1 MARAELLT
9 EVPSAVRGFHYYRAT
24 WNPREAEELVCEREE
39 DNPYDVFAIKVI
51 DDNGRMEISRSTS
64 FLILR
69 GGTITGVLTE
79 THYRRSPIMK
89 GGLEIPCKLII
100 RMLRT
105 SHNKSIAA
113 HFEKLVAKFYSEPSD
128 ELIMGSF
135 VEEPETSE
143 PPKKNKKNGV
153 SWCTRYTIFF
163 YEKVKFSLHLCFRLQ
178 CKAMTSGW
186 IRN

>member
-1 MARAELLT
+1 MARAEILT

-24 WNPREAEELVCEREE
+24 WNPREREE
-39 DNPYDVFAIKVI
+39 DNPYNVFAIKVI
-51 DDNGRMEISRSTS
+51 DDNGRIVGHLPMEISLSTS

-69 GGTITGVLTE
+69 GATITAV
-79 THYRRSPIMK
+79 RRSPIMK

-105 SHNKSIAA
+105 SHNKSISA
-113 HFEKLVAKFYSEPSD
+113 HFEKLVAKFYSESSD

-143 PPKKNKKNGV
+143 PPKKKKKTGYAGV
-153 SWCTRYTIFF
+153 QDIRYFF
-163 YEKVKFSLHLCFRLQ
+163 MKK
-178 CKAMTSGW
+178 
-186 IRN
+186 

>member
-1 MARAELLT
+1 MARAEILT

-51 DDNGRMEISRSTS
+51 DDNGRIVGHLPMEISRSTS

-69 GGTITGVLTE
+69 GATITAVLTE

-143 PPKKNKKNGV
+143 PPKKKKKTGYAGV
-153 SWCTRYTIFF
+153 QDIRYFF
-163 YEKVKFSLHLCFRLQ
+163 MKK
-178 CKAMTSGW
+178 
-186 IRN
+186 

>member
-1 MARAELLT
+1 MSQKRLKKKLRKTLLRKKK
-9 EVPSAVRGFHYYRAT
+9 SG
-24 WNPREAEELVCEREE
+24 
-39 DNPYDVFAIKVI
+39 K
-51 DDNGRMEISRSTS
+51 STS
-64 FLILR
+64 WVKKSRGKIKSGKNFSHLR
-69 GGTITGVLTE
+69 KITAVLTE

-113 HFEKLVAKFYSEPSD
+113 HFEKLGAKFYSEPSD

-143 PPKKNKKNGV
+143 PPKKKKKTGYAGV
-153 SWCTRYTIFF
+153 QDIRYFF
-163 YEKVKFSLHLCFRLQ
+163 MKK
-178 CKAMTSGW
+178 
-186 IRN
+186 